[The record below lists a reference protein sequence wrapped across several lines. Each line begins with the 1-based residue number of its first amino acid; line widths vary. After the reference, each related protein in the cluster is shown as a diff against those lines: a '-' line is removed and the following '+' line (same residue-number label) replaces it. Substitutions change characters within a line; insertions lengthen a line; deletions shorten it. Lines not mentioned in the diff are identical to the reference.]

1 MRFEN
6 LYIVEL
12 IFRFGVLQAKIL
24 LFSRRT
30 AYLRTGYDNPVRKV
44 AVRSR
49 RCRAMIFVGRSQ
61 LVRVAKSSTRA
72 ASSGRRICVFESARP
87 NGRLPQTNRSLE
99 VTSEKWGAF
108 RTKRPCLGSR
118 VPCFSPLHCARTR
131 QVVFVFCLHLFTRL
145 LQRNDCQHVSCEGFC
160 ISPSPSASHSRSPP
174 HRTKSLLFSGIIFKS
189 SGVPTRN
196 SRR

>member
-6 LYIVEL
+6 LYVVEL

-30 AYLRTGYDNPVRKV
+30 AYLRTGYDNLVRKV

-72 ASSGRRICVFESARP
+72 ASSGRRICAFESARP
-87 NGRLPQTNRSLE
+87 NGRLSRTNRSLE
-99 VTSEKWGAF
+99 ATYEK
-108 RTKRPCLGSR
+108 
-118 VPCFSPLHCARTR
+118 
-131 QVVFVFCLHLFTRL
+131 
-145 LQRNDCQHVSCEGFC
+145 
-160 ISPSPSASHSRSPP
+160 
-174 HRTKSLLFSGIIFKS
+174 
-189 SGVPTRN
+189 
-196 SRR
+196 